1 MIQIDL
7 KAKHYYLIAEIL
19 FGFAAYTS
27 FQTLEKI
34 KTACSGA
41 ADDDLVTVETDVNTI
56 TTVFQILSQ
65 KPEGSYNNPNTEMYD
80 LLLPQITAGAGAG
93 DPEWTQLAENITEIR
108 NNNFSVITNSIQ
120 SGKSR
125 LYN

>member
-1 MIQIDL
+1 MIQLDL

-34 KTACSGA
+34 KTSCTGVG
-41 ADDDLVTVETDVNTI
+41 DEDLVSVETDVDTI
-56 TTVFQILSQ
+56 TSVFQILSQ

-80 LLLPQITAGAGAG
+80 LITPQITAGVNAG
-93 DPEWTQLAENITEIR
+93 DPEWIQLFDNITKIR
-108 NNNFSVITNSIQ
+108 TNNFNTITAAIAN
-120 SGKSR
+120 GKSR

>member
-1 MIQIDL
+1 MIQLDL

-27 FQTLEKI
+27 FTTLEKI
-34 KTACSGA
+34 KTACVGV
-41 ADDDLVTVETDVNTI
+41 ADDDMVSVESDVNTI

-65 KPEGSYNNPNTEMYD
+65 KPEGSYNDINTEMLD
-80 LLLPQITAGAGAG
+80 LLVPQITAGVNAG
-93 DPEWTQLAENITEIR
+93 DPEWIQLSDNVTEIR
-108 NNNFSVITNSIQ
+108 TNNFAVITASIAN
-120 SGKSR
+120 GKSR

>member
-1 MIQIDL
+1 MIQIEL
-7 KAKHYYLIAEIL
+7 KTKHFYLIAEIL

-34 KTACSGA
+34 KTSCNGVN
-41 ADDDLVTVETDVNTI
+41 DEDMVTVESDVNTI

-65 KPEGSYNNPNTEMYD
+65 KPEGSYNEINTEMLV
-80 LLLPQITAGAGAG
+80 LLQSQIVTGIGNE
-93 DPEWTQLAENITEIR
+93 DPNWIQLSNNVTEIR
-108 NNNFSVITNSIQ
+108 NNNFAIITNSIQ